1 MTAYPATATQTA
13 QRGPQAGDVKAK
25 ARSLRDRL
33 IRGLDL
39 ILDAQ
44 AQGDQAKVETLQ
56 KFYKQLEA
64 QYTEAKKAYATTPE
78 DLFRCPDCPRLGKG
92 KLYDLA
98 GEEVICDSPCT
109 KGRTE

>member
-64 QYTEAKKAYATTPE
+64 QYTEAKKSYSKTPE
-78 DLFRCPDCPRLGKG
+78 DLLRCPDCPHLGEG
-92 KLYDLA
+92 LLA
-98 GEEVICDSPCT
+98 DGVICDIPCREAGT
-109 KGRTE
+109 K